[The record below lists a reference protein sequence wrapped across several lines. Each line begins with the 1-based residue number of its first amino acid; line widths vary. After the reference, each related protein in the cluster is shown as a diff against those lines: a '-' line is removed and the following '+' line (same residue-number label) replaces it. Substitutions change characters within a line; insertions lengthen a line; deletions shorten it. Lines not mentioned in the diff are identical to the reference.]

1 MSGHPRGMM
10 TPAMARGQLEA
21 LKGMQ
26 PEDLERMAGATSAGS
41 GPGHASNMEEAQR
54 AADMLKVGSRA
65 GSLPDYDAGKLM
77 EGRWW
82 KRWMRVAFE
91 GGAG

>member
-21 LKGMQ
+21 LKGMR
-26 PEDLERMAGATSAGS
+26 PEDLERMAGASGAGC
-41 GPGHASNMEEAQR
+41 GPGRAPNMEEAQR

-65 GSLPDYDAGKLM
+65 AVFLGLIMQGELDSEFAGC
-77 EGRWW
+77 
-82 KRWMRVAFE
+82 
-91 GGAG
+91 